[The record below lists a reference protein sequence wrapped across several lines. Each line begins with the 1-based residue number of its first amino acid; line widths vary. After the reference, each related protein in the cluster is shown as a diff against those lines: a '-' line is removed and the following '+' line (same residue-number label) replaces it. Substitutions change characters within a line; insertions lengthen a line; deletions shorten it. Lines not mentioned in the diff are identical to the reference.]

1 MEGVSEY
8 EEEGDGVVVS
18 DGMGDSSDVP
28 EEEEEEEGEN
38 LGLVLAVSLGEGE
51 GEVEGENVGLVLA
64 VSLLLGEGVIE
75 GVLLW
80 LAPIGKIVC
89 DRDGVL
95 LRVCVRVVRIVG
107 VGLLV
112 GLLVG
117 IIVRP
122 FDVLLP

>member
-38 LGLVLAVSLGEGE
+38 VGLVLAVSLGEGEGE

-89 DRDGVL
+89 DLDGVL
-95 LRVCVRVVRIVG
+95 L
-107 VGLLV
+107 
-112 GLLVG
+112 
-117 IIVRP
+117 
-122 FDVLLP
+122 

>member
-38 LGLVLAVSLGEGE
+38 
-51 GEVEGENVGLVLA
+51 VGLVLA

-89 DRDGVL
+89 DLDGVL
-95 LRVCVRVVRIVG
+95 L
-107 VGLLV
+107 
-112 GLLVG
+112 
-117 IIVRP
+117 
-122 FDVLLP
+122 